1 MVNLG
6 QLANTVQKNCHI
18 SDARYAGD
26 YSLCIFLLKMREFY
40 RWENGIPLTRTLPKE
55 EVGEWLQEREQMW
68 SHLESSPFEPLPM
81 EKGAFDPFDVESI
94 NSELI
99 PQGYVYS
106 GGYGR
111 LSKPHFF
118 LGDLLKKETR
128 DGFTIY
134 ISSCE
139 YARDLAAPPAM
150 LQGKTIYLRRESVR
164 RFLWEKIDEW
174 SWNRK
179 NDAMERAL
187 ADYKYHVDMDAA
199 LDQMTVNE
207 SEAMILHELG
217 EGRAGEL
224 LGEEWNQMLTV
235 LSRSKAEI
243 MARAVRDILA
253 DCISTLPSLIESEKT
268 ASLHFYFANFGG
280 MRKHL
285 FPEILDAYR
294 RWANERDLRPLRR
307 LVSTGKSRWLETAHA
322 MLELHK
328 KDGKNAGASIERLL
342 EKEPI

>member
-1 MVNLG
+1 MLNLG

-40 RWENGIPLTRTLPKE
+40 RWENEIPLTRTLPKE

-68 SHLESSPFEPLPM
+68 SRLESSPFEPLPM
-81 EKGAFDPFDVESI
+81 EHGVSDPFDDESI
-94 NSELI
+94 NRELI

-111 LSKPHFF
+111 FSKPHFF
-118 LGDLLKKETR
+118 LGDLLSKETR
-128 DGFTIY
+128 AGFTIY
-134 ISSCE
+134 TSSCE

-150 LQGKTIYLRRESVR
+150 LRGRTIYLRRESVR

-174 SWNRK
+174 NWNQK
-179 NDAMERAL
+179 NGAMERAL
-187 ADYKYHVDMDAA
+187 ASYKYHVDMDAA
-199 LDQMTVNE
+199 LDRMTVNE
-207 SEAMILHELG
+207 SETMILHELG

-224 LGEEWNQMLTV
+224 LGEEWNRMLMT
-235 LSRSKAEI
+235 LSRSKVEI

-253 DCISTLPSLIESEKT
+253 DCISTLPSLVENEKA

-285 FPEILDAYR
+285 FPEALDAYH
-294 RWANERDLRPLRR
+294 RWANDRDLKPLRQ
-307 LVSTGKSRWLETAHA
+307 LVSAGKSRWLDTARA
-322 MLELHK
+322 MLELYK
-328 KDGKNAGASIERLL
+328 KDGENAGAAIERLL
-342 EKEPI
+342 EKGSI